1 MVKTNFK
8 CMYLVD
14 DVLYKKVI
22 RPESNLRRSD
32 KIRSSTDYYD
42 FKDQATSQNNP
53 SLATSETSLPL
64 PPSYTQ
70 MNTSNTEVPAIPSSN
85 THFKQLINAETIL
98 PPLLVSSPKST
109 PPHIWTL
116 PVLKRLMVRE
126 RATVSVLNRP
136 SQRV

>member
-1 MVKTNFK
+1 
-8 CMYLVD
+8 MYLVD

-85 THFKQLINAETIL
+85 THFKQLREGFTKKMRKSVVICQTGEGRGG
-98 PPLLVSSPKST
+98 SPRT
-109 PPHIWTL
+109 
-116 PVLKRLMVRE
+116 RLYF
-126 RATVSVLNRP
+126 
-136 SQRV
+136 

>member
-1 MVKTNFK
+1 
-8 CMYLVD
+8 MYLVD